1 MGEAVLVG
9 DVGARMVGARGS
21 PRPTLIPPS
30 LTPQDVDGK
39 GWVPLVSGRFQPNC
53 SRSPDL

>member
-21 PRPTLIPPS
+21 SPPADVDPIPPS

-39 GWVPLVSGRFQPNC
+39 G
-53 SRSPDL
+53 